1 MAEPYGG
8 PHSPEGS
15 PDNARPV
22 NAFRGRK
29 ATRLNVR
36 AGLMF
41 LAPLPLLFAGIGS
54 LMRSNPFTATFE
66 LGALAILLLSAWL
79 LRDGLKAEEAYNERK
94 IARPPMIPRK
104 LFAAVLSG
112 IGVLIA
118 AYIPMLQPFPTA
130 LGMGLIA
137 AAAHLAAF
145 GLDPMK
151 KKGMTEQNE
160 FEVDRAAR
168 AIEKAEVTLKEMHD
182 AASRIKDRP
191 LEAKV
196 ERFGASVREMFK
208 AVEEDPRDLTRARK
222 FLGVYLKGARDATIK
237 YANLNERSRD
247 AAAKADYE
255 KLLDD
260 LSVSFN
266 THREKLLLDDKDD
279 LEIEIEVLRERLE
292 REGLPAR

>member
-1 MAEPYGG
+1 MADRYGG

-29 ATRLNVR
+29 AAKLNVR

-54 LMRSNPFTATFE
+54 LMRANPFTAAAE
-66 LGALAILLLSAWL
+66 LGALALLLLSAWL
-79 LRDGLKAEEAYNERK
+79 LRDGLKAEEAYHARK

-104 LFAAVLSG
+104 MFAAVLTG
-112 IGVLIA
+112 LGVLIA
-118 AYIPMLQPFPTA
+118 AWIAWIQPFIA
-130 LGMGLIA
+130 SLGMGIIA
-137 AAAHLAAF
+137 SVAHLSAF
-145 GLDPMK
+145 GLDPMR

-168 AIEKAEVTLKEMHD
+168 AIEKAEKTLSEIHT
-182 AASRIKDRP
+182 AASRFKDRP

-196 ERFGASVREMFK
+196 EQFGAAVRDMLK
-208 AVEEDPRDLTRARK
+208 AVEEDPRDLSRARK
-222 FLGVYLKGARDATIK
+222 FLGVYLNGARDATIK

-260 LSVSFN
+260 LEISFN
-266 THREKLLLDDKDD
+266 THREKLMLDDKDD